1 MNYNP
6 NEKLPQAAS
15 SDMGGFGSVG
25 EITALADMLGGLGQE
40 DDQHLYGSA
49 LNPRSLH
56 HLNANG
62 EKEIAKPG
70 VKMEVIP
77 GNRNPLTGGA
87 IISKAKLEEEAT
99 AKKEEGK
106 DIWTERE
113 VNIAAE
119 ERPDDR
125 PEPKY
130 DILHK

>member
-1 MNYNP
+1 
-6 NEKLPQAAS
+6 
-15 SDMGGFGSVG
+15 
-25 EITALADMLGGLGQE
+25 
-40 DDQHLYGSA
+40 
-49 LNPRSLH
+49 
-56 HLNANG
+56 
-62 EKEIAKPG
+62 
-70 VKMEVIP
+70 MEVKP

-87 IISKAKLEEEAT
+87 IISKAKLEEEAV

-106 DIWTERE
+106 DIWTDKE